1 MKQNVLAASCLLAL
15 GLSCF
20 RLASAHEPGP
30 DPSKA
35 GASTLE
41 VLRVETRDENVIR
54 ALALEHGHLIVDR
67 DKGVVMFDAPAGG
80 RIPLLAKGLK
90 VSVDPVLSEALNE
103 SQAILRAKGING
115 YACYRTVAE
124 TNARIDALVAQHP
137 QLASVIDIGPSWE
150 AQAGIA
156 GGGERLRV
164 LKLGNAQVPGPKP
177 ALFAMTAVH
186 AREYTTAELGLRFAE
201 RLLAGYGTDADATW
215 VLDHHEVQLLV
226 QANPDGRKRA
236 ETGLL
241 WRKNTNQG
249 HCGATSNSRGADL
262 NRNFPFS
269 WGTVAGGSSPTPC
282 NDTYRGPSPAS
293 EPETQAIVGHVRGL
307 FPDRRGDGPN
317 DAAPDDTQGLF
328 LDIHSYSQLVLWPWG
343 TTTQTAPNNAPLV
356 ALGRRFAWF
365 NGYTPQQS
373 VGLYPTDGTTDDF
386 AYGELGVPA
395 YTFELGTAFFQDCA
409 SFENRIAP
417 DNLQALMYA
426 AKVVREPYRL
436 PFGPEARALRVEPD
450 LPVVGETVQLSAV
463 IDDSR
468 SSTTGGSVPV
478 QAIAAARAYLGTPP
492 WQGGAQA
499 LALQASDGTF
509 NANVESV
516 GAALP
521 TASVG
526 RQLVYVQGEDASG
539 ARGPVA
545 AAFVDVRAAEQV
557 AELAGRV
564 SRVADGAAVVGA
576 RVRVGGFSAIADA
589 AGQYLR
595 RVPAE
600 ANVIEV
606 EAAGYEP
613 LRVEGV
619 SLQPAAL
626 NTRDLQLYAYC
637 PLLST
642 DAEQGAQGWTAT
654 RPSGGTPLWSIVQT
668 SPSGGSRAWHDS
680 ATGVYANSLDTQ
692 LLSPVVNLQGYTGLR
707 LRLRSFCDTE
717 SGYDFGTIQVRPS
730 AAAEW
735 STVYSCSGDPAWRSL
750 DIPVPQLEGA
760 AQAQIRFRLTS
771 DNSAQDDG
779 WYVDD
784 LVLEGGG
791 PSCRAQQQPVGLFTN
806 GFELQ

>member
-1 MKQNVLAASCLLAL
+1 MKQNLLAASCLAVL
-15 GLSCF
+15 GLPFFSH
-20 RLASAHEPGP
+20 AGAHGPGP

-35 GASTLE
+35 DARRLE

-54 ALALEHGHLIVDR
+54 ALALAHGHLIVDR
-67 DKGVVMFDAPAGG
+67 DKGVVIFDAPQGG
-80 RIPLLAKGLK
+80 QIPLLAKGLK
-90 VSVDPVLSEALNE
+90 VAVDPVLSAALNE
-103 SQAILRAKGING
+103 SQAILRAKGISG

-124 TNARIDALVAQHP
+124 TNARLDALVAQHP

-150 AQAGIA
+150 GQAA
-156 GGGERLRV
+156 GPGSGERLRV
-164 LKLGNAQVPGPKP
+164 LKLGNSQVPGPKP

-201 RLLAGYGTDADATW
+201 RLLAGYGRDADATW
-215 VLDHHEVQLLV
+215 VLDHHEVHLLV
-226 QANPDGRKRA
+226 QSNPDGRKRA
-236 ETGLL
+236 ETGQL

-249 HCGATSNSRGADL
+249 YCGATSTARGADL

-269 WGTVAGGSSPTPC
+269 WGTVPGGSSPEPC
-282 NDTYRGPSPAS
+282 NDTYRGPAAAS
-293 EPETQAIVGHVRGL
+293 EPETQAIVSHVRGL
-307 FPDRRGDGPN
+307 FPDRRGDSPS
-317 DAAPDDTQGLF
+317 DAAPADTQGLF

-343 TTTQTAPNNAPLV
+343 STTQPAPNDAPLV

-409 SFENRIAP
+409 SFESRIAP

-436 PFGPEARALRVEPD
+436 PFGPEARELRVEPD
-450 LPVVGETVQLSAV
+450 LPVVGETVLLSAV

-478 QAIAAARAYLGTPP
+478 QAIAAARAYVGTPP

-499 LALQASDGTF
+499 VALQAQDGAF
-509 NANVESV
+509 NASVETTRV
-516 GAALP
+516 EWPA
-521 TASVG
+521 TDVG

-545 AAFVDVRAAEQV
+545 AAFIDVRAADAV
-557 AELAGRV
+557 AQLAGRI
-564 SRVADGAAVVGA
+564 SRVGDGVAVAGA
-576 RVRVGGFSAIADA
+576 TVRIGGFSATSDPSGRYA
-589 AGQYLR
+589 R

-600 ANVIEV
+600 ASVIEV
-606 EAAGYEP
+606 EAAGFEP

-619 SLQPAAL
+619 SLQPASL
-626 NTRDLQLYAYC
+626 NTRNLQLYAYC
-637 PLLST
+637 PLLSM

-654 RPSGGTPLWSIVQT
+654 RPGGGTPLWSIVET
-668 SPSGGSRAWHDS
+668 SPAGGSRAWHDS

-692 LLSPVVNLQGYTGLR
+692 LLSPALDLQGYTGLQ

-717 SGYDFGTIQVRPS
+717 SGYDFGTIQVRAS

-735 STVYSCSGDPAWRSL
+735 TTVYSCSGDPSWRAL

-760 AQAQIRFRLTS
+760 VQAQIRFRLTS
-771 DNSAQDDG
+771 DSSVQDDG

-784 LVLEGGG
+784 IVLEGGG
-791 PSCRAQQQPVGLFTN
+791 PTCRAQQQPVGLFED